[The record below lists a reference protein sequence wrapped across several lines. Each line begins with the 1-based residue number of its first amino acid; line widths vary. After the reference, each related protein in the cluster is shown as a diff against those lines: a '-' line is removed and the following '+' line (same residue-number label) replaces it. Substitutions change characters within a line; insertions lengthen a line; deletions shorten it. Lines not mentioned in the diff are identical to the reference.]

1 MRVSTL
7 NGGSV
12 RRPTRLAILV
22 LLTLSFLFHGRD
34 ARAQY
39 AVEFKFPPPGRLVD
53 IGDRKLHIQC
63 SGKGSPTVVLEA
75 GAGAFSIDWALVQP
89 KLASITRVCSYDRAG
104 YAWSDPAPEDD
115 TVEQTNRDLHLL
127 LKNANEKGPHL
138 LVGAS
143 ISGIFIRAYQRA
155 YPKEVVGLV
164 FVDSSHKIGMNV
176 HGKNALIWDFTED
189 ELKSAFPLPP
199 SVKKGPAPTRE
210 DEPFDRLPPDLQAVR
225 LWLDTRRWEAQDP
238 AKAGPESLLSWRR
251 EFLLEFQE
259 TATEQVHPLGSL
271 PVIVLSRGRRAD
283 DPDRKRQQ
291 DGLALL
297 SSNSIHIIATES
309 DHEIHLYQPD
319 LVVQALRR
327 CVAAVR
333 QHIPLSRVPEK

>member
-1 MRVSTL
+1 MRKPARFTI
-7 NGGSV
+7 
-12 RRPTRLAILV
+12 LA
-22 LLTLSFLFHGRD
+22 LLFLSLYFHSAD
-34 ARAQY
+34 APAQD
-39 AVEFKFPPPGRLVD
+39 AASFKYPPSGRLVE
-53 IGDRKLHIQC
+53 IGDRKLHIHC
-63 SGKGSPTVVLEA
+63 SGKGTPTVVLEA

-104 YAWSDPAPEDD
+104 YAWSDPAAEDD
-115 TVEQTNRDLHLL
+115 TVEQTNRDLHTL
-127 LKNANEKGPHL
+127 LKNASEKGPYL

-155 YPKEVVGLV
+155 YPKEVAGLA

-176 HGKNALIWDFTED
+176 HGKNALIWDFTEE

-210 DEPFDRLPPDLQAVR
+210 EEPFDRLPPDLQAVR

-251 EFLLEFQE
+251 EFLLEFKE

-327 CVAAVR
+327 AVTAIR
-333 QHIPLSRVPEK
+333 RHVPLSRVPEE